1 MARNVPPT
9 VLGSATDPGIT
20 AMVTRRTFIRTF
32 AAAGATLALRPLD
45 ALGRAA
51 GPATVGF
58 GVHPFIEDHP
68 DAVFILRTSV
78 AAKTDGPAIRQ
89 AGLGFGRSAFIPRAV
104 EAGGLPLTSPV
115 AIKPNLT
122 CRMSSDPRY
131 TIEGT
136 MGIVTDCYFV
146 EGLIESLKELGL
158 AGSQFHLREVSCPVD
173 FADSGYTSMAQRT
186 GAELRDMSAKVD
198 SLPPGDVQWVEVPN
212 GVWFRRIPFLQPV
225 NSPGAWLLNV
235 AKLKTHAMGLTLCAK
250 NLQGAIAHNYQA
262 HCVAYS
268 GTMDVPA
275 SDLNPDAK
283 AVILANYNRHVAAG
297 IPRWARPGDDGGLWQ
312 ETWATRCLDNNLV
325 TRPGLHIIEGIYGR
339 DGHFIDGPSAEGLA
353 TDTMTNVIIF
363 GRNAF
368 HVDIVGTW
376 LAGHEP
382 GNLGLFH
389 LAIERGLS
397 WALNP
402 MSIPVYE
409 WQADGSASPRALTEF
424 SRTPLKTYY
433 LRRDYAGQSEPYW
446 HLLDESFDY
455 GTTAVEGADA
465 GRDAAFGLRQS
476 HANPVRGSV
485 SIEFAI
491 PRPAGVRLEVCSVL
505 GEVVDV
511 LVDDHRMKGSH
522 VVVWNAAR
530 RPPGVYFCRLMSGGL
545 SQTSKLILVR

>member
-9 VLGSATDPGIT
+9 VLGSATDLGIT

-339 DGHFIDGPSAEGLA
+339 DGHFIDGPSPEGLA

-424 SRTPLKTYY
+424 PRTPLKTYY

-446 HLLDESFDY
+446 HLLDEPFDY